1 MGRVGSGAP
10 YPIGSEGMSLPQRI
24 LKFTNMEARKCH
36 FQHLELDTDQWHN
49 FIDFLRWH

>member
-10 YPIGSEGMSLPQRI
+10 YPIGGHVYPPENFEI
-24 LKFTNMEARKCH
+24 YNIEARKCH

-49 FIDFLRWH
+49 FVDFLRWH